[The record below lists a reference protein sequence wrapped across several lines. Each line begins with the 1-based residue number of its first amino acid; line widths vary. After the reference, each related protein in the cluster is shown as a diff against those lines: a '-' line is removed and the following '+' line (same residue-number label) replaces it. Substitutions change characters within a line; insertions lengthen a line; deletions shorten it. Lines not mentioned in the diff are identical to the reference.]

1 MENKIT
7 FLGWRENKLTHYITL
22 CYNLSNKLAQ
32 EGFEIVTGSGSGFME
47 TANKGAF
54 DISPHQSHGVAV
66 NFLTK
71 EKPNQYIPKS
81 NLDITYDFYSRKMI
95 LLTSSKFLVFFPG
108 GMGTLD
114 EFAEI
119 INLVKCDPRLPK
131 VYIFL
136 VGFKF
141 WNDMRNTFICN
152 GLNFPDEYIQ
162 YIGDNIEYIIEK
174 IKELKNIY

>member
-7 FLGWRENKLTHYITL
+7 FLGWRENKLAKYIEM
-22 CYNLSNKLAQ
+22 CYKLSYHLASL
-32 EGFEIVTGSGSGFME
+32 GFDIITGSGSGFME
-47 TANKGAF
+47 IANKGAF
-54 DISPHQSHGVAV
+54 DVDPSKSHGVAV

-95 LLTSSKFLVFFPG
+95 LLTSSKYLIFFPG

-119 INLVKCDPRLPK
+119 INLLKCDSRLQK

-136 VGFKF
+136 VGEKF
-141 WNDMRNTFICN
+141 WNDLRNTFINN
-152 GLNFPDEYIQ
+152 GLNFPDDYIE
-162 YIGDNIEYIIEK
+162 YIGDDSKYIINK
-174 IKELKNIY
+174 INELKSYL